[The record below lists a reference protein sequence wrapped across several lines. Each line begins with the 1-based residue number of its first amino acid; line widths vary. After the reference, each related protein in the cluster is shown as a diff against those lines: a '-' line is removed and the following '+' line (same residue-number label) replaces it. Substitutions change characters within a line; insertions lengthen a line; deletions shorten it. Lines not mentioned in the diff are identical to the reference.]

1 MYGVIMEMDNQI
13 EKPEFLDELL
23 SVFLMYNILV
33 KNPRKKVNRLT
44 FNALLWIIVP
54 LICLALLQ
62 LLSIYHHDYRMS
74 HLFSQDHY
82 CKFFLDYAKIIS
94 CIALSIG
101 VCIHFKVQNMIPQL
115 LEEYRNHKFII
126 TKDFLEFYVKGEK
139 RRLKS
144 DEILFVLINK
154 YSLCFFSNDPLLSVG
169 FSIKNKNKILN
180 IISDD
185 IVIIDNSMLY

>member
-1 MYGVIMEMDNQI
+1 MEMEDQI

-23 SVFLMYNILV
+23 SVFFMYKILV

-44 FNALLWIIVP
+44 FDALLWIIVP
-54 LICLALLQ
+54 LICLALLK
-62 LLSIYHHDYRMS
+62 LLSIYYYDYHMS
-74 HLFSQDHY
+74 HLLSPDPY
-82 CKFFLDYAKIIS
+82 CKFFIYYAAIIS

-115 LEEYRNHKFII
+115 MEEYRNHKLII

-139 RRLKS
+139 RRVKS

-154 YSLCFFSNDPLLSVG
+154 YSLCFFSNDPLLTVG
-169 FSIKNKNKILN
+169 VPIENKNKILN
-180 IISDD
+180 VISDD